1 MTSLSWTGA
10 LSVAVFGAPTSGAR
24 SRSHEATPS
33 LETCPL
39 PPTGAR
45 LEMVQPSGR
54 RQRLRPGFFC
64 CLLVAAALL
73 PDAVAAFGGGAGLVN
88 VDFEINLLAAMV
100 VLLFDGRSRS
110 YTKNSIG

>member
-1 MTSLSWTGA
+1 
-10 LSVAVFGAPTSGAR
+10 
-24 SRSHEATPS
+24 
-33 LETCPL
+33 
-39 PPTGAR
+39 
-45 LEMVQPSGR
+45 MVQPSGR

-100 VLLFDGRSRS
+100 VLLFDGS
-110 YTKNSIG
+110 KP